1 MVPGLVNRLV
11 ALSFLLSS
19 IIASPL
25 SKSENLK
32 ARADT
37 YAITGVQ
44 DGGIQPRLEIRSLA
58 ANPTQWNLFLLAL
71 IAYQGTDQ
79 SQLLSFYQIA
89 GIHGY
94 PLIPWDGVQAVGAGN
109 SGYCTH
115 GSNLFGPWHRPYLA
129 VHEQQIHDWGVRI
142 AQQFTGS
149 NSEAYHQAALTLR
162 IPYWDW
168 AANPANNGPILPD
181 VLSNP
186 TASITYPNGSTAT
199 VPNPLYSYKFHPLV
213 PSDFRDSSPYS
224 IWNNTLRWP
233 TSYDASA
240 TSQNSQAE
248 LQLEANLPN
257 FRTQIMTLFANWQPY
272 NHFSNKGSGSSGFG
286 NIESIHDTVH
296 TLTGGYI
303 YYGHMSIVPVA
314 AFDPIFWF
322 HHANIDRFLALWQA
336 VYPDTYVESSQQSA
350 ATFTIPRG
358 SFQDQYSPLTPFHQD
373 TNGNFFSSADV
384 RNVESLGYSYPEIIN
399 HPDNT
404 TLKQNIAALY
414 TGSSASFK
422 KRQAATPSLPRDYI
436 VKIDLPWTAL
446 NGTYSVA
453 VFLGKSNAK
462 PDGWANDPAF
472 VGMHATL
479 GTQTMAPND
488 VIASSN
494 VHLTDALLK
503 KHDEGVLS
511 DLNEDTII
519 KYLTDNLEWK
529 AQKGGDEIDISTLA
543 GAVVTA
549 ESIEVA
555 APDALGTF
563 SNYKWVGDFKTY
575 PGVFDNSG
583 N

>member
-1 MVPGLVNRLV
+1 MVPSLIKRLA

-25 SKSENLK
+25 SKPENLK

-58 ANPTQWNLFLLAL
+58 ANPTQWNLFLLSM
-71 IAYQGTDQ
+71 IAYQGADQ

-149 NSEAYHQAALTLR
+149 NSEAYHQASLTLR
-162 IPYWDW
+162 MPYWDW

-199 VPNPLYSYKFHPLV
+199 VPNPLYSYRFHPLV
-213 PSDFRDSSPYS
+213 PSDFR
-224 IWNNTLRWP
+224 
-233 TSYDASA
+233 
-240 TSQNSQAE
+240 
-248 LQLEANLPN
+248 
-257 FRTQIMTLFANWQPY
+257 IMTLFANWQPY

-296 TLTGGYI
+296 TLTGGYVLLWP
-303 YYGHMSIVPVA
+303 HVTSRRSIVPVA

-358 SFQDQYSPLTPFHQD
+358 SYQDQYSPLTPFHKN

-414 TGSSASFK
+414 TGSPASFK

-446 NGTYSVA
+446 NGTYSVG
-453 VFLGKSNAK
+453 VFLGKSNAR
-462 PDGWANDPAF
+462 PDAWASDPAF

-519 KYLTDNLEWK
+519 KYLTNNLEWK